1 MTAEQ
6 KTKMGQA
13 GRLPKGIRKHIR
25 EAKARIWAEHEDP
38 EMRARKLKEVYANL
52 GYADA
57 EKAKKNREKAAKRR
71 PKKGRKSKEAA
82 AARA

>member
-1 MTAEQ
+1 MSTEA

-25 EAKARIWAEHEDP
+25 AAKARIWAEFEEPDV
-38 EMRARKLKEVYANL
+38 RNRKLKEVYANL

-82 AARA
+82 KA